1 MKINPF
7 NDTFFMNE
15 ALKEAKKALDL
26 GEVPVG
32 AVIVSSSQ
40 IIARAHNYTQQLND
54 ATAHAEMQAY
64 TIASDYLQSRY
75 LHNCTL
81 YVTLEPCMMCA
92 GGILTQISKIVYGT
106 KDDKK
111 GFSNLETSI
120 IHPKTIVQNGLLE
133 HECKKLLKEFLKKKI
148 NKLFLL

>member
-92 GGILTQISKIVYGT
+92 GAAYWTQISKIVYGT

-133 HECKKLLKEFLKKKI
+133 QECKKLLKEFFKKRR
-148 NKLFLL
+148 

>member
-1 MKINPF
+1 
-7 NDTFFMNE
+7 
-15 ALKEAKKALDL
+15 
-26 GEVPVG
+26 
-32 AVIVSSSQ
+32 
-40 IIARAHNYTQQLND
+40 
-54 ATAHAEMQAY
+54 MQAY

-92 GGILTQISKIVYGT
+92 GAAYWTQISKIVYGT

-133 HECKKLLKEFLKKKI
+133 HECKKLLKEFFK
-148 NKLFLL
+148 NRR

>member
-92 GGILTQISKIVYGT
+92 GAAYWTQISKIVYGT

-120 IHPKTIVQNGLLE
+120 VHPKTIVQNGLLE
-133 HECKKLLKEFLKKKI
+133 YECKKLLKEFFKKRR
-148 NKLFLL
+148 

>member
-7 NDTFFMNE
+7 SDTFFMNE

-40 IIARAHNYTQQLND
+40 IIARAHNFTQKLND

-75 LHNCTL
+75 LHNCIL

-92 GGILTQISKIVYGT
+92 GAAYWTQISKIVYGT

-111 GFSNLETSI
+111 GFSNLETSML
-120 IHPKTIVQNGLLE
+120 HPKTIVQNGLLE
-133 HECKKLLKEFLKKKI
+133 HECKKLLKEFFKKRR
-148 NKLFLL
+148 

>member
-92 GGILTQISKIVYGT
+92 GAAYWTQISKIVYGT

-133 HECKKLLKEFLKKKI
+133 HECKKLLKEFFK
-148 NKLFLL
+148 NRR

>member
-15 ALKEAKKALDL
+15 ALKEARKALDL

-92 GGILTQISKIVYGT
+92 GAAYWTQISKIVYGT

-133 HECKKLLKEFLKKKI
+133 YECKKLLKEFFK
-148 NKLFLL
+148 NRR

>member
-92 GGILTQISKIVYGT
+92 GAAYWTQISKIVYGT

-133 HECKKLLKEFLKKKI
+133 YECKKLLKEFFKKRR
-148 NKLFLL
+148 

>member
-32 AVIVSSSQ
+32 AIIVSSSQ
-40 IIARAHNYTQQLND
+40 IIARAHNFTQKLND

-75 LHNCTL
+75 FHNCTL
-81 YVTLEPCMMCA
+81 
-92 GGILTQISKIVYGT
+92 
-106 KDDKK
+106 
-111 GFSNLETSI
+111 
-120 IHPKTIVQNGLLE
+120 
-133 HECKKLLKEFLKKKI
+133 
-148 NKLFLL
+148 